1 MTKEKFT
8 YQDWLAGK
16 LDNIE
21 SGEYNIPKNW
31 PIAKGQEP
39 IMLNKSGFLEKEELE
54 KINNYRKNIF
64 DKLVTID
71 ATSAFNHIRDQINL
85 LPEHKRSNEFEAELE
100 EVNKKL
106 NSYSRSEIRKAKSGS
121 KVMLG
126 FNYSFCE
133 TGKARIK
140 KFEKSDKNKYKGWMK
155 PTYHNSEGSTRFN
168 ANFMVH
174 TLLKR
179 RDLISDNLLEMNV
192 SVQDMTEEQII
203 EKVKM
208 LVDDCRSKDE
218 YCWEGQLDI
227 RKVDERIMKYFN
239 RKERWVRDKRSK
251 AGLTD
256 QNYNRKK

>member
-1 MTKEKFT
+1 
-8 YQDWLAGK
+8 
-16 LDNIE
+16 
-21 SGEYNIPKNW
+21 
-31 PIAKGQEP
+31 
-39 IMLNKSGFLEKEELE
+39 
-54 KINNYRKNIF
+54 
-64 DKLVTID
+64 
-71 ATSAFNHIRDQINL
+71 
-85 LPEHKRSNEFEAELE
+85 
-100 EVNKKL
+100 
-106 NSYSRSEIRKAKSGS
+106 
-121 KVMLG
+121 
-126 FNYSFCE
+126 
-133 TGKARIK
+133 
-140 KFEKSDKNKYKGWMK
+140 
-155 PTYHNSEGSTRFN
+155 
-168 ANFMVH
+168 MVH
-174 TLLKR
+174 TLLKL